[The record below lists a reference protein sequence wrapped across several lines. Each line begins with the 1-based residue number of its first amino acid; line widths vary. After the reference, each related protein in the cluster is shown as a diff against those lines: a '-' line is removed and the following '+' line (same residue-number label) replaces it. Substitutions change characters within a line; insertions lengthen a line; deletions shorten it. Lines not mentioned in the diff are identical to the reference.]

1 MQPQCLDLHIKPK
14 YPPFQAMRK
23 WFVLLATFF
32 IATFGSM
39 GAFAQDFNEAALIK
53 AVTENSKGAV
63 KPDAIRRSPI
73 PGVFEVKAGA
83 EIIYVDKTGRYA
95 FVENHLIDLVE
106 AKDLTASRLEEM
118 TTIDFESLP
127 LDKAIVTVRGK
138 GSRRLAVFEDPY
150 CMHCRT
156 LRKLLSQID
165 DVTIYAFPI
174 SLQRNDGF
182 ILASAAMC
190 AANKTKAWEAVM
202 TTDAPNPTG
211 KAATAEC
218 KTTVASFMELADKG
232 LNIKGTPTVFLSDGR
247 RIEGAVPAHIFMAKL
262 DGLREGKLAFKR
274 DDVK

>member
-1 MQPQCLDLHIKPK
+1 MQPERLQPHIKPK
-14 YPPFQAMRK
+14 YPIFQAMR
-23 WFVLLATFF
+23 FFATMGMFLGF
-32 IATFGSM
+32 INFSGAS
-39 GAFAQDFNEAALIK
+39 AFAQDFNEAALIK
-53 AVTENSKGAV
+53 AVTENTKGAV
-63 KPDAIRRSPI
+63 KPDAIRRSPVA
-73 PGVFEVKAGA
+73 GVFEVKAGA

-95 FVENHLIDLVE
+95 FVENHLIDLAE
-106 AKDLTASRLEEM
+106 GKDLTATRLEEM
-118 TTIDFESLP
+118 TTIDFDSLP

-138 GSRRLAVFEDPY
+138 GTRRLAVFEDPY

-182 ILASAAMC
+182 LLASAAMC
-190 AANKTKAWEAVM
+190 AANKTKAWEAIM
-202 TTDAPNPTG
+202 TTDAPSAAG
-211 KAATAEC
+211 KSASPAC
-218 KTTVASFMELADKG
+218 KTTIASFMELADKT

-262 DGLREGKLAFKR
+262 DGLRDGKLAFKR